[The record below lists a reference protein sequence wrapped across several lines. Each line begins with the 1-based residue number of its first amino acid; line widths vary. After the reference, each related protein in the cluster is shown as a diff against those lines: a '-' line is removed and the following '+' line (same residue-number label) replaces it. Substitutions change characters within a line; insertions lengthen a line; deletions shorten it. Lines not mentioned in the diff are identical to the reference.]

1 MAENQLLPFGGA
13 AGANVLTPSEYAAL
27 GARAGGFQ
35 AGVAKSR
42 EVNTVLRQA
51 AFAAA
56 MIGQFS
62 ADRSDEDVLDDGDV
76 AGFQAAFTRAL
87 LAVIDG
93 RAVPYVNRA
102 DLPTTNQGPMF
113 VLEANEIWTWSQ
125 SAFFSGYRSPLC
137 GRPVDG
143 HTQVPLPSEVDAVG
157 GLLSK
162 EAYAGLWGYARE
174 NSLVVTQAV
183 WTANIGGHYFVDV
196 NGTQFRCPDLRNQFR
211 RFTGTDADTANA
223 RGLGSRQQDAIQHIS
238 GSSGFRSASAVAGA
252 GTGSTSGAFA
262 YATRAGSAGASELV
276 LGNAAYNADVLSFDA
291 SRVAR
296 TSSETRTT
304 NVAYHPRLHA

>member
-125 SAFFSGYRSPLC
+125 SEFFSGYRSPLC

-143 HTQVPLPSEVDAVG
+143 HTQLPLPSEVDAVG

-223 RGLGSRQQDAIQHIS
+223 RVLGSVQGQQFLAHNHGYGIS
-238 GSSGFRSASAVAGA
+238 QSVQS
-252 GTGSTSGAFA
+252 GTGGAA
-262 YATRAGSAGASELV
+262 ITGGVTPAANTATAGGA
-276 LGNAAYNADVLSFDA
+276 
-291 SRVAR
+291 
-296 TSSETRTT
+296 ETRPV
-304 NVAYHPRLHA
+304 NVAYSPRLHA

>member
-13 AGANVLTPSEYAAL
+13 AGANVLTPAEYAAL

-62 ADRSDEDVLDDGDV
+62 ADRSGEDVQDDGDV

-102 DLPTTNQGPMF
+102 DLPVTNQGPMF

-143 HTQVPLPSEVDAVG
+143 HTQVPLSSEVDAVG

-162 EAYAGLWGYARE
+162 EAYAGLWGYAQE
-174 NSLVVTQAV
+174 NSLVVSQAV
-183 WTANIGGHYFVDV
+183 WSVNIGAHYFVDV
-196 NGTQFRCPDLRNQFR
+196 NSTQFRCPDLRNQFR

-223 RGLGSRQQDAIQHIS
+223 RLLGRLQTDQL
-238 GSSGFRSASAVAGA
+238 RSHLHSWWAWASDGHDYTGGDRIVGADTAGYPD
-252 GTGSTSGAFA
+252 GIRSGAISL
-262 YATRAGSAGASELV
+262 TGGA
-276 LGNAAYNADVLSFDA
+276 
-291 SRVAR
+291 
-296 TSSETRTT
+296 ETRPV
-304 NVAYHPRLHA
+304 NVAYHPRIRC

>member
-13 AGANVLTPSEYAAL
+13 AGANVLTPAEYAAL
-27 GARAGGFQ
+27 GVRAGGFQ

-62 ADRSDEDVLDDGDV
+62 ADRSGEDVQDDGDV
-76 AGFQAAFTRAL
+76 AAFQAAFTRAL

-93 RAVPYVNRA
+93 RAVPYVSRA
-102 DLPTTNQGPMF
+102 DLPATNQGPMF

-162 EAYAGLWGYARE
+162 EAYAGLWGYAQE
-174 NSLVVTQAV
+174 NSLVVSQAV
-183 WTANIGGHYFVDV
+183 WSVNIGAHYFVDV
-196 NGTQFRCPDLRNQFR
+196 NSTQFRCPDLRNQFR

-223 RGLGSRQQDAIQHIS
+223 RGLGAVQSDD
-238 GSSGFRSASAVAGA
+238 FRSHNHNIDNGGSRIWG
-252 GTGSTSGAFA
+252 GTGSADSASSTGSRS
-262 YATRAGSAGASELV
+262 YLYRPTNNAGG
-276 LGNAAYNADVLSFDA
+276 
-291 SRVAR
+291 
-296 TSSETRTT
+296 SETRPI
-304 NVAYHPRLHA
+304 NVAYAPRLHA